1 MTTKPTLVVL
11 AAGMGSRY
19 GGLKQIDPIGPNGEI
34 VIDYSVF
41 DAIRAGFGKVVFVIR
56 HDIEEAFKAT
66 IEPHVKGKL
75 PIEYAY
81 QDLKDLPAGF
91 SVPEGR
97 TKPWG
102 TGQAVWA
109 CRNVV
114 KEPFGIINA
123 DDFYGR
129 NSFENLA
136 ALLKSLDAKAC
147 QSCIVPFTLRNT
159 LSENGTVSRGV
170 CQFDKAGNLTSV
182 VERTTIAKD
191 GQGGAKFEEGG
202 QWFPLTGEEPV
213 SMNMWGFTAPVFPEI
228 ERLFT
233 EFLKKSGTSPKAE
246 FYIPTVVD
254 TLIREKGM
262 KVPGKATSAQ
272 WFGVTYP
279 EDKPVV
285 VAGVKELIGKGV
297 YGANLWAAGK

>member
-56 HDIEEAFKAT
+56 HDIEEAFKAS
-66 IEPHVKGKL
+66 IEPHVKGRL

-81 QDLKDLPAGF
+81 QDLNDLPGGF
-91 SVPEGR
+91 KLPEGR

-114 KEPFGIINA
+114 NEPFGIINA

-129 NSFENLA
+129 SSYGHLS
-136 ALLKSLDAKAC
+136 ALLQALDAKAC
-147 QSCIVPFTLRNT
+147 QACIVPFTLRNT

-170 CQFDKAGNLTSV
+170 CQFAADGSLTSV

-191 GQGGAKFEEGG
+191 GQGGAKFEEAG
-202 QWFPLTGEEPV
+202 QWFPLTGDEPV

-228 ERLFT
+228 ERLFI
-233 EFLKKSGTSPKAE
+233 EFLKVSGTSPKAE

-254 TLIREKGM
+254 MLIREKAM
-262 KVPGKATSAQ
+262 KVPGKATNEQ

-297 YGANLWAAGK
+297 YGADLWKGK